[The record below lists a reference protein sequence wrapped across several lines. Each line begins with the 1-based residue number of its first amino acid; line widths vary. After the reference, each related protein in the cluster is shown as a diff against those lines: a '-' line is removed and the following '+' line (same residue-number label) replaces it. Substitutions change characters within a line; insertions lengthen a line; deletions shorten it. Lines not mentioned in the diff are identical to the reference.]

1 MNWSNITKY
10 DVSWSYLPLTPPPPE
25 SPMAQAIPVSRLLL
39 QTKYC
44 LQNMW
49 ISFNLSD
56 SVFGVVTTIII
67 LKHFPENNIS
77 KLKLFQ
83 YVLGKIF

>member
-1 MNWSNITKY
+1 
-10 DVSWSYLPLTPPPPE
+10 
-25 SPMAQAIPVSRLLL
+25 
-39 QTKYC
+39 
-44 LQNMW
+44 MW

>member
-1 MNWSNITKY
+1 M
-10 DVSWSYLPLTPPPPE
+10 
-25 SPMAQAIPVSRLLL
+25 R
-39 QTKYC
+39 
-44 LQNMW
+44 

-67 LKHFPENNIS
+67 LKHFPENNIN

-83 YVLGKIF
+83 YVLGEIF